1 MRRRSAG
8 TVVSYRL
15 DGSGCG
21 RADGGYLCRMKHT
34 EQVLYELRDLSQ
46 VDFGSDLGLNL
57 VGKNAR
63 H

>member
-1 MRRRSAG
+1 
-8 TVVSYRL
+8 
-15 DGSGCG
+15 
-21 RADGGYLCRMKHT
+21 MKHT